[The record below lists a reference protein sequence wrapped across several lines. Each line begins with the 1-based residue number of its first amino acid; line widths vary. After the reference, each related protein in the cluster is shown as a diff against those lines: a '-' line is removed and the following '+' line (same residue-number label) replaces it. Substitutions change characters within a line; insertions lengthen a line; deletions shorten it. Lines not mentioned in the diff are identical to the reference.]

1 MDVFDIY
8 FSSLVAFTLHPGY
21 EREGTER
28 PTIKQCAELAQQML
42 EEREQWLLS
51 QQQSSEEPPQ

>member
-8 FSSLVAFTLHPGY
+8 FASLCALTLHPGY

-28 PTIKQCAELAQQML
+28 PSIEECAQLALEMI
-42 EEREQWLLS
+42 EEREKIKCLLS
-51 QQQSSEEPPQ
+51 QQQS